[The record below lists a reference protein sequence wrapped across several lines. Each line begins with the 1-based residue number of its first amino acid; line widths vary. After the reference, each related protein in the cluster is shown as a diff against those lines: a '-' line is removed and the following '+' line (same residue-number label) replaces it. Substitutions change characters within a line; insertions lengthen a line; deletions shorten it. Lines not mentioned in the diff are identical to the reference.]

1 MAVKHSIEAQLALH
15 EGKRRKAYWCS
26 AGYLSIGVGRNLEA
40 NGLRDDEIALML
52 RNDIAQAGAELDKLA
67 PWWRTLDAV
76 RQKVMVDMMFN
87 LGPKS
92 FAGFVSTLGHIERGE
107 YDAAAARMLRS
118 KWARQ
123 VGARAKR
130 LARMMRTGE
139 DYTT

>member
-1 MAVKHSIEAQLALH
+1 VAVKHSIEAQLTLH
-15 EGKRRKAYWCS
+15 EGHRRKLYRCS
-26 AGYLSIGVGRNLEA
+26 AGYLSGGVGRNFDA

-52 RNDIAQAGAELDKLA
+52 RNDIDEAGRQLDKLL
-67 PWWRTLDAV
+67 PWWRGLDGV

-92 FAGFVSTLGHIERGE
+92 LAGFANTLRDVRFGR
-107 YDAAAARMLRS
+107 YAAAADRMLKS
-118 KWARQ
+118 KWAAQ
-123 VGARAKR
+123 VGPRAKR